1 MNPVKG
7 VVLYLLC
14 LKNTTKNKTEMAAK
28 KDIKYGEAIK
38 EIEEILS
45 KIENEELDVDD
56 LTSKVKRVSELLSI
70 CKNKLHNTEE
80 QVEKILKDIEAGE

>member
-1 MNPVKG
+1 
-7 VVLYLLC
+7 
-14 LKNTTKNKTEMAAK
+14 MAAK